1 MGGCASAPVGV
12 KKNVRADA
20 GRISFFF
27 NYVRNQKKNSCLKKI
42 SFEIRAIKKYEKLYK
57 NDFNYYF
64 DEEQFF
70 QPKITNNWK
79 TDLTKYDL

>member
-1 MGGCASAPVGV
+1 MCIGPSGAQ
-12 KKNVRADA
+12 KKNVGADA

-27 NYVRNQKKNSCLKKI
+27 NYITNQKRNSYLKNI

-70 QPKITNNWK
+70 QPKITDNWK

>member
-1 MGGCASAPVGV
+1 MCIGPSGDQ

-27 NYVRNQKKNSCLKKI
+27 NYIRNQKRNSYLKNI

>member
-1 MGGCASAPVGV
+1 MHRPQWGS

-27 NYVRNQKKNSCLKKI
+27 NYIRNQKRNSYLKNI

-57 NDFNYYF
+57 NDFNYHF
-64 DEEQFF
+64 VEEQFF

>member
-1 MGGCASAPVGV
+1 MCIGPSGGQ
-12 KKNVRADA
+12 KKCSSRCWAHKL
-20 GRISFFF
+20 FF
-27 NYVRNQKKNSCLKKI
+27 NYIRNQKKNSCLKKI

>member
-1 MGGCASAPVGV
+1 MCIGPSGAQ
-12 KKNVRADA
+12 KKNVGADA

-27 NYVRNQKKNSCLKKI
+27 NYITNQKRNSYLKNI

-57 NDFNYYF
+57 NDFNYHF
-64 DEEQFF
+64 VEEQFF